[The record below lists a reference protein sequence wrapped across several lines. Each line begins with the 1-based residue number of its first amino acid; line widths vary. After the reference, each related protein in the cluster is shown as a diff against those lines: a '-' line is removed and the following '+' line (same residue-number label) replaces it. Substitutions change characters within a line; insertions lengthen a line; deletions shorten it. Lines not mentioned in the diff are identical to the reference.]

1 MRLLKILNNYINDNE
16 YRVVIGNNYVYI
28 VNYIKIIDFDNN
40 NISIGNKYGKTI
52 INGNNLVIS
61 KMLCDELLIVG
72 KILNVYLEGNYD
84 K

>member
-72 KILNVYLEGNYD
+72 KILNVYLEGNND